1 MSTAKVG
8 VRGKDDTCT
17 MDESY
22 TIAENLF
29 LAYQNAAGDR
39 DRCEKPE
46 GHEITVPQGNI
57 NTT

>member
-1 MSTAKVG
+1 
-8 VRGKDDTCT
+8 

-39 DRCEKPE
+39 YRCEKPE
-46 GHEITVPQGNI
+46 GREITAPQGNI